1 MTQLSDATATRR
13 ELIEHLDVALAGGS
27 IGHTGSDALAPVS
40 AELAD
45 SLIDHDWVL
54 GRPGSIPE
62 SQTLE
67 IGPTGDGGAR
77 MTWPAPPSA
86 RTITFNLDT
95 GDVVDG
101 AGRAATGPIWDRIA
115 AYGLAGVTPEMV
127 AKWHGDW
134 LEADGQVTGPEAAT
148 RVQQVDDLLAGVEVF
163 DAEVAGMVERLLGR
177 VQLTTPLA
185 NRLVKAIDN
194 ATPGAWEF
202 AGKALAPD
210 ATARVVT
217 EIVLERDS
225 HASRGYTLEH
235 DDQHGSAHLLHEAK
249 SHLTHLG
256 ETPTDQHVR
265 GEMIVAASLL
275 VAAVETID
283 RGTTPTVPQP
293 VPPYDGS
300 AGRIPYPGEPRR
312 M

>member
-1 MTQLSDATATRR
+1 MT
-13 ELIEHLDVALAGGS
+13 ALA
-27 IGHTGSDALAPVS
+27 DALATRTALAQEIHATRDAQQIVDPGDETS
-40 AELAD
+40 RPMEGWEASQDLAEH
-45 SLIDHDWVL
+45 LITEGWVL
-54 GRPGSIPE
+54 GAPGSIPE
-62 SQTLE
+62 SMTLE
-67 IGPTGDGGAR
+67 ATPQEQGVVSMSGETFSEV
-77 MTWPAPPSA
+77 MSA
-86 RTITFNLDT
+86 AGVSIL
-95 GDVVDG
+95 DG
-101 AGRAATGPIWDRIA
+101 AGDRIEWGGREYVRRLTGP
-115 AYGLAGVTPEMV
+115 
-127 AKWHGDW
+127 
-134 LEADGQVTGPEAAT
+134 QAAT
-148 RVQQVDDLLAGVEVF
+148 RAQQVDGLLAGVEVF
-163 DAEVAGMVERLLGR
+163 DAEAAGMIERLLAR
-177 VQLTTPLA
+177 VQLNTPLA

-225 HASRGYTLEH
+225 HASRGYDLAH

-249 SHLTHLG
+249 AHLTHLG

-275 VAAVETID
+275 VAAIETID

-293 VPPYDGS
+293 VAPYDGS
-300 AGRIPYPGEPRR
+300 AGRIPMPGEPRR